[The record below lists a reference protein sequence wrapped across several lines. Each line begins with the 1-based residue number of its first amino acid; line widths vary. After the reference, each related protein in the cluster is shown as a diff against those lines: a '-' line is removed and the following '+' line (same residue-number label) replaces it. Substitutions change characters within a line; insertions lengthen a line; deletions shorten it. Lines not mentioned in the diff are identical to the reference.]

1 MDNVLLELL
10 LVLLTGFLPVAEI
23 RGAIPLAN
31 YFFRANP
38 FLYVAGLAT
47 GLAGNLV
54 VAPVAL
60 YLLRFIE
67 RVILEDNGRLSSL
80 RKIYVKIIDY
90 ARRKA
95 AGHEKMELAG
105 LLLFVAI
112 PLPGTGAWTGAL
124 VAHVLGM
131 RPKDSILGIN
141 LGVLGAFII
150 VLLVVE
156 AGATVL
162 KMIFGV

>member
-1 MDNVLLELL
+1 MGNVLFEVL
-10 LVLLTGFLPVAEI
+10 LVFLTGFLPVAEI
-23 RGAIPLAN
+23 RGAIPLAY

-38 FLYVAGLAT
+38 FLYVAGLAA

-54 VAPVAL
+54 VALVAL
-60 YLLRFIE
+60 YLLRYIE
-67 RVILEDNGRLSSL
+67 RVILDDNGRFSSL
-80 RKIYVKIIDY
+80 RKIYVKIVDY

-95 AGHEKMELAG
+95 AGHEKMEFAG
-105 LLLFVAI
+105 LLVFVAI

-131 RPKDSILGIN
+131 RPKDSILSIN

-156 AGATVL
+156 AGATIL
-162 KMIFGV
+162 KMIFGI